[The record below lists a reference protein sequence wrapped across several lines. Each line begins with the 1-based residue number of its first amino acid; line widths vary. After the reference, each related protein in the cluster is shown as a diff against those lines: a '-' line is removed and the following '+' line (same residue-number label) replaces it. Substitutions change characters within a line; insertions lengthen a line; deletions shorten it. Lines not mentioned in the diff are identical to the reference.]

1 MAQFSVVR
9 QQNLFNK
16 DLHEVVMIAD
26 KDGNILN
33 TSGPAASGAP
43 SNIPL
48 ANGDVSGYTAVH
60 KYGSCDGTNG
70 TGWNTV
76 WTGAETNGQQLY
88 PWPAI
93 GAASVVTV
101 VSTSGS
107 DTTTVT
113 LEGLDVN
120 YAFQTE
126 TLTLTGTVA
135 ATGSKVFHRVN
146 RAFMSGIATNVGNI
160 IVKNAT
166 PTVITEIKAGRGQT
180 LQSLYTVPAGFTGF
194 LTTVQMTSN
203 KNDDVEVAM
212 FARPFGGAFRVV
224 GGTFLHRMDHTIE
237 YSSPIKLTEKT
248 DIDVRAIGANNNS
261 VSCSFDLVVVEN
273 SVLNS

>member
-1 MAQFSVVR
+1 MAQYSVNR
-9 QQNLFNK
+9 ARHYPNNND
-16 DLHEVVMIAD
+16 DLHEVQLLGD
-26 KDGNILN
+26 KDGNIVN
-33 TSGPAASGAP
+33 TFGAA

-60 KYGSCDGTNG
+60 KYGSCDGTHG

-76 WTGAETNGQQLY
+76 WTGAETDGQQLY

-101 VSTSGS
+101 VSTSDS
-107 DTTTVT
+107 DTTNVT

-126 TLTLTGTVA
+126 TLTLTGTSAV
-135 ATGSKVFHRVN
+135 TGSKVFHRVN
-146 RAFMSGIATNVGNI
+146 RAFMTGIATNVGTI

-180 LQSLYTVPAGFTGF
+180 LQSFYTVPAGCTGF
-194 LTTVQMTSN
+194 LSSIQMTSN
-203 KNDDVEVAM
+203 KSMDVEISM

-224 GGTFLHRMDHTIE
+224 GGTFLHRMDHTIN
-237 YSSPIKLTEKT
+237 YTSPIKLTEKT
-248 DIDVRAIGANNNS
+248 DIDVRAIGGNNNS
-261 VSCSFDLVVVEN
+261 ISCSFDLVVVEN
-273 SVLNS
+273 SLLNA